1 MLKGT
6 FQSVFLSPACRTLYS
21 GPLNGFVPQN
31 ICSLGQFLLSGRFGK
46 KMSLERKCWWEK
58 DNPTEGLN
66 FAPLTTPQLASNVW
80 TYVCWETSQ

>member
-1 MLKGT
+1 
-6 FQSVFLSPACRTLYS
+6 
-21 GPLNGFVPQN
+21 
-31 ICSLGQFLLSGRFGK
+31 
-46 KMSLERKCWWEK
+46 MSLERKCWWEK